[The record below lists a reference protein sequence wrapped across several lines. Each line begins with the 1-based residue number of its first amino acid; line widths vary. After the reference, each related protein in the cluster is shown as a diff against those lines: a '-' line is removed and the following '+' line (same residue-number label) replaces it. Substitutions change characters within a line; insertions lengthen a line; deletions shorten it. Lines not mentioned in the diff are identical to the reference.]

1 MAPRYQTLAARAVKI
16 AIAIE
21 LLAAAEPD
29 WPTYDGSVGELR
41 DALALLAHIHAH
53 LREHQ

>member
-16 AIAIE
+16 AKAIE

-41 DALALLAHIHAH
+41 EAIELLDHIQRH
-53 LREHQ
+53 LRNHQ